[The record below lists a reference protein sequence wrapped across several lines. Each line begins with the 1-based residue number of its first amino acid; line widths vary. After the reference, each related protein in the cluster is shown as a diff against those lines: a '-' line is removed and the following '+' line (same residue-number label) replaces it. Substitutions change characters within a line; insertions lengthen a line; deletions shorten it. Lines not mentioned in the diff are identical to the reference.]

1 MHDLL
6 RRDGR
11 VAEGARLESVYTAT
25 YRGFESLSLRHSYK
39 ISTVKSTGCHLHILA
54 GPPIGPQFFNA
65 LTLNLNIHN
74 SFEVYRAGLYSIQKL
89 YYESKLSSVNNLMT
103 KLVVNLSVHNL
114 GTVINRFDSGAGT
127 HSSTPWKAS

>member
-1 MHDLL
+1 MGFKAH
-6 RRDGR
+6 
-11 VAEGARLESVYTAT
+11 
-25 YRGFESLSLRHSYK
+25 RGFESLSLRHSYK

-89 YYESKLSSVNNLMT
+89 YYESKLSSVNNLG
-103 KLVVNLSVHNL
+103 LS
-114 GTVINRFDSGAGT
+114 SW
-127 HSSTPWKAS
+127 STRLSIALSPGY